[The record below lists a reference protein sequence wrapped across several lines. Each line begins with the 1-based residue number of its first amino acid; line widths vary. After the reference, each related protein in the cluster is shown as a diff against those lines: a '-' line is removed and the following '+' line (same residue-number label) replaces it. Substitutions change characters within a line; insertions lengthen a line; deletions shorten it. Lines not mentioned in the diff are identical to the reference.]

1 MNSYCFLKVV
11 EKSGNAW
18 YNELMG
24 ELVCPT
30 NRNLGGDFVVREATQ
45 ADALALAEL
54 AIKLWSSHTISELQ
68 SEFLD
73 LICSDNAVCFIKY
86 VGSKAVGFAQCQLRN
101 DYVEGTD
108 TSPVG
113 YLEGIF
119 VEEEYRHNGYAK
131 ELLSKCEK
139 WAKEKHCTEFASD
152 CEINNEISLQ
162 FHLSMGFEEAN
173 RIICFRKDI

>member
-1 MNSYCFLKVV
+1 MY
-11 EKSGNAW
+11 
-18 YNELMG
+18 
-24 ELVCPT
+24 
-30 NRNLGGDFVVREATQ
+30 GGDFVIREATQ
-45 ADALALAEL
+45 ADILALAEL
-54 AIKLWSSHTISELQ
+54 AIKMWSDNTISELQ
-68 SEFLD
+68 SEFFD

-86 VGSKAVGFAQCQLRN
+86 VGNKAVGFAQCQLRN

-119 VEEEYRHNGYAK
+119 IEKEYRHSGYAK

-152 CEINNEISLQ
+152 CEIDNDISLE
-162 FHLSMGFEEAN
+162 FHLSMGFEEEN

>member
-1 MNSYCFLKVV
+1 MIRK
-11 EKSGNAW
+11 
-18 YNELMG
+18 
-24 ELVCPT
+24 
-30 NRNLGGDFVVREATQ
+30 ATQ
-45 ADALALAEL
+45 EDALTLAEL
-54 AIKLWSSHTISELQ
+54 AIKMWSDNTISELQ
-68 SEFLD
+68 SEFLN

-86 VGSKAVGFAQCQLRN
+86 VGNNGVGFAQCQLRN

-119 VEEEYRHNGYAK
+119 IKPEYRHSGYAK

-152 CEINNEISLQ
+152 CEIDNDMSFK

>member
-1 MNSYCFLKVV
+1 M
-11 EKSGNAW
+11 
-18 YNELMG
+18 
-24 ELVCPT
+24 
-30 NRNLGGDFVVREATQ
+30 VREATQ

-113 YLEGIF
+113 YLKGIF

-131 ELLSKCEK
+131 ELLLKCEK

>member
-1 MNSYCFLKVV
+1 MI
-11 EKSGNAW
+11 
-18 YNELMG
+18 
-24 ELVCPT
+24 
-30 NRNLGGDFVVREATQ
+30 REATQ
-45 ADALALAEL
+45 ADALTVAEL
-54 AIKLWSSHTISELQ
+54 AIKMWSNNTISELQ

-86 VGSKAVGFAQCQLRN
+86 VGNKAVGFAQCQLRY

-119 VEEEYRHNGYAK
+119 IEDEYRHSGYAK

-139 WAKEKHCTEFASD
+139 WSKEKHCTEFASD
-152 CEINNEISLQ
+152 CEIDNEISFK
-162 FHLSMGFEEAN
+162 FHLSTGFEEAN

>member
-1 MNSYCFLKVV
+1 M
-11 EKSGNAW
+11 
-18 YNELMG
+18 
-24 ELVCPT
+24 
-30 NRNLGGDFVVREATQ
+30 VREATK

-54 AIKLWSSHTISELQ
+54 AIKMWSDNTILGLQ

-73 LICSDNAVCFIKY
+73 IICSDNAVCFIKY
-86 VGSKAVGFAQCQLRN
+86 VDNIEVGFAQCQLRN

-119 VEEEYRHNGYAK
+119 VEEEYRHKGYAK

-139 WAKEKHCTEFASD
+139 WVKEKHCTEFASD
-152 CEINNEISLQ
+152 CEIDNDISLE
-162 FHLSMGFEEAN
+162 FHLSMGFEETN
-173 RIICFRKDI
+173 RIICFKKKI